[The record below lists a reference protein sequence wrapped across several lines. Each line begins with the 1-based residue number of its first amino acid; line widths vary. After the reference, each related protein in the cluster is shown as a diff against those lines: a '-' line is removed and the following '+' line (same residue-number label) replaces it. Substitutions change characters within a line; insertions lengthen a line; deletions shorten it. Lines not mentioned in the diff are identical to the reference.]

1 MKKNRIVEVSGI
13 VIVILLTFALTIATF
28 YFQRLVTKQRI
39 LFHELRVMR
48 TSVNLYRA
56 VNNRN
61 PKNLSELATATFHF
75 PGENVQR
82 KYLDYRIQKDGKRS
96 NELIDPFGNP
106 YSYNPQKGWVRSMT
120 KQYEYW

>member
-13 VIVILLTFALTIATF
+13 VIVVLLTFSLTIATF

-61 PKNLSELATATFHF
+61 PKNLKELATATFHF

-96 NELIDPFGNP
+96 NELIDPFGNQ
-106 YSYNPQKGWVRSMT
+106 YSYNPQKWWVRSMT

>member
-1 MKKNRIVEVSGI
+1 MKKNRIVEVSGV

-61 PKNLSELATATFHF
+61 PKNLNELATATFRF

-82 KYLDYRIQKDGKRS
+82 KYLDYRIQKDGKS
-96 NELIDPFGNP
+96 GNELIDPFGNP
-106 YSYNPQKGWVRSMT
+106 YSYNSQKGWVRSMT

>member
-13 VIVILLTFALTIATF
+13 VIVVLLTFSLTIATF

-61 PKNLSELATATFHF
+61 PKNLNELATATFHF

>member
-1 MKKNRIVEVSGI
+1 MKKNRIVEISGI
-13 VIVILLTFALTIATF
+13 VLVVVLTFSLTIATF

-61 PKNLSELATATFHF
+61 PKNLNELATATFHF

-82 KYLDYRIQKDGKRS
+82 KYLDYRIQKDGERGT
-96 NELIDPFGNP
+96 ELVDPFGNP
-106 YSYNPQKGWVRSMT
+106 YSYNPQKGWVRSTT
-120 KQYEYW
+120 KEYEYW

>member
-1 MKKNRIVEVSGI
+1 MKRKRIAEVSG
-13 VIVILLTFALTIATF
+13 VIVIIVLTFALTIATF

-39 LFHELRVMR
+39 LFHELRVLR

-61 PKNLSELATATFHF
+61 PRSLDELATATFTF

-82 KYLDYRIQKDGKRS
+82 KYLDYRIQKDEKKGSK
-96 NELIDPFGNP
+96 LLDPFGHP
-106 YSYNPQKGWVRSMT
+106 YSYNPEKGWVRSST
-120 KQYEYW
+120 SEYKFW

>member
-1 MKKNRIVEVSGI
+1 MKRNRIFEVSGVVLI
-13 VIVILLTFALTIATF
+13 VLLTFSLTIATF

-39 LFHELRVMR
+39 MFHELRVLR

-61 PKNLSELATATFHF
+61 PKSLSELATATFHF

-82 KYLDYRIQKDGKRS
+82 KYLDYRIQKSDKKGT
-96 NELIDPFGNP
+96 ELVDPFGNP
-106 YSYNPQKGWVRSMT
+106 YAYNPEKGWVRSST
-120 KQYEYW
+120 KDYKFW

>member
-1 MKKNRIVEVSGI
+1 MKKNRVFETSGI

-56 VNNRN
+56 VNNHN
-61 PKNLSELATATFHF
+61 PKSLNELATATFRF

-82 KYLDYRIQKDGKRS
+82 KYLDYRIQKNGERES
-96 NELIDPFGNP
+96 ELIDPFGNP
-106 YSYNPQKGWVRSMT
+106 YSYNPQKGWVRSST
-120 KQYEYW
+120 REYEYW

>member
-1 MKKNRIVEVSGI
+1 MKKNRIVEVTGVVII
-13 VIVILLTFALTIATF
+13 VLLTFALTLATF
-28 YFQRLVTKQRI
+28 YFQRLVTRQRI

-61 PKNLSELATATFHF
+61 PKNLNELATATFHF

-82 KYLDYRIQKDGKRS
+82 KYLDYRIQKNGERD
-96 NELIDPFGNP
+96 NELTDPFGNP